1 VTPFSRIVGFSG
13 RTLGDDP
20 AKYLNTPET
29 DIFHKGDLLFG
40 LDFARS
46 VIRERS
52 AAILVEGP
60 LDVISL
66 HQAEFTAAV
75 GAQSA
80 TLTLAQI
87 TALDRLGVTQLYMA
101 FDADEAGQ
109 RATLAGCNAV
119 ASRFVVKVAK
129 LPGRD
134 PAEVVQEDPEG
145 FRQALRGAIPEAAF
159 RVAEACA
166 GIDLATPKGQRVVL
180 VKLKSAMV
188 GSSLIDPVAAAVREQ
203 VIRRLELSP
212 ARLEEW
218 LGTPKSAPPP
228 SPAVTRTAAA
238 NMTAALRTNIAALA
252 LTHAEKLESICT
264 YLRASLPS
272 EDPFVEFASRCEE
285 HGFDTSAI
293 WQRLGEWEA
302 VAGALEHL
310 VRGVNLPLAH
320 LERQLQRYTKMISA
334 PPPKPYAYLEA
345 MVARQAG
352 LKELTTALP
361 EKKREAARR
370 RFAQHLI
377 QNKLIALATADELL
391 VDAAAFSACAQ
402 SWAAGY
408 PSAPDKHLR
417 RAA

>member
-1 VTPFSRIVGFSG
+1 
-13 RTLGDDP
+13 
-20 AKYLNTPET
+20 
-29 DIFHKGDLLFG
+29 
-40 LDFARS
+40 
-46 VIRERS
+46 
-52 AAILVEGP
+52 
-60 LDVISL
+60 
-66 HQAEFTAAV
+66 
-75 GAQSA
+75 
-80 TLTLAQI
+80 
-87 TALDRLGVTQLYMA
+87 
-101 FDADEAGQ
+101 
-109 RATLAGCNAV
+109 
-119 ASRFVVKVAK
+119 
-129 LPGRD
+129 
-134 PAEVVQEDPEG
+134 
-145 FRQALRGAIPEAAF
+145 
-159 RVAEACA
+159 
-166 GIDLATPKGQRVVL
+166 VVL